1 MDHIKSSSVQFST
14 SMQSFLILL
23 ETEGLQQQQQ
33 QQQSILIIFES
44 NRNDDRNRVISN
56 QFLPISKIDK

>member
-1 MDHIKSSSVQFST
+1 
-14 SMQSFLILL
+14 MQSFLILL
-23 ETEGLQQQQQ
+23 ETEGLQQQQQQ

>member
-1 MDHIKSSSVQFST
+1 
-14 SMQSFLILL
+14 MQSFLILL